1 MRYLEQGI
9 KHVVNWI
16 LGPGEDMLNGKQQVG
31 YDIVSAEEY
40 KRNHEAFELQC
51 RVIYL
56 FLYLI
61 YEIRRNNKNKHFN
74 INFKT
79 YEYFIHISFY
89 DLKRFTYHS
98 IYFYFLSTHLDLIC
112 ILIILD
118 FIALKI
124 HKIYNTKLLN

>member
-16 LGPGEDMLNGKQQVG
+16 LGPGEDMLNDKQQVG

-56 FLYLI
+56 FFYFT
-61 YEIRRNNKNKHFN
+61 YEIRR
-74 INFKT
+74 INTFENVSFKQ
-79 YEYFIHISFY
+79 
-89 DLKRFTYHS
+89 
-98 IYFYFLSTHLDLIC
+98 
-112 ILIILD
+112 
-118 FIALKI
+118 
-124 HKIYNTKLLN
+124 

>member
-56 FLYLI
+56 FFYFI
-61 YEIRRNNKNKHFN
+61 HEIRRINKY
-74 INFKT
+74 IR
-79 YEYFIHISFY
+79 
-89 DLKRFTYHS
+89 KRF
-98 IYFYFLSTHLDLIC
+98 I
-112 ILIILD
+112 
-118 FIALKI
+118 
-124 HKIYNTKLLN
+124 